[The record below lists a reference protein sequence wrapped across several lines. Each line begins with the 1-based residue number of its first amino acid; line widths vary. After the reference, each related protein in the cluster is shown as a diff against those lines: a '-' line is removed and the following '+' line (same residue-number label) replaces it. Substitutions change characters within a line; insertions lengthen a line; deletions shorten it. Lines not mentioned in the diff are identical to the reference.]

1 MKGTVVSTW
10 LSSLR
15 RLYGDEMVNSAMEQV
30 NWSISKIISPI
41 EDIVDEEAFQI
52 FSYIAS
58 RNNTTAGAI
67 WRRVGKENVRSFREW
82 FPSYFERSSLK
93 SFLMMMDAVHAQ
105 ITKMISGATPPRI
118 FATDTGYK
126 KLELKYV
133 SKRGMVDYFLGLLD
147 GGSEYF
153 QEKTDVREIGRGTDS
168 SGGKFIHVELTLE
181 KDDSVFQDFK
191 INKIMSL
198 GFLRSI
204 ALKTSFYV
212 SLITGVVTT
221 LLNGLIQGG
230 LYTIGSFIIT
240 FGLLTLA
247 LRPLAAVRGEI
258 QRLRQLDFA
267 TSSRISSG
275 DDFEPLATEIASFR
289 AEIQEDFLFL
299 KGGTDDMHSFT
310 KAFAEIAQK
319 MKNVSDD
326 ISTIV
331 HDVANGAVYQ
341 AEETEKSVAII
352 SENMD
357 ALNVIADKELASSS
371 KLEEAVENI
380 RKSSEDTQKVTGV
393 IASVRDDFAKVN
405 ERSED
410 LSRRVNDILTIVT
423 AVEGIAEQTN
433 LLALNAAIESA
444 RAGEMGRGFAVV
456 ADEIRKLAESS
467 KSSVKTINEN
477 LRMFIADV
485 QTMIEQFNSQ
495 FVHLEESNQTL
506 TKVAADNIS
515 STEHISFVASDIVN
529 LVGEM
534 SHQTKQLANVIE
546 NVHSLAAIAEENSA
560 SSEEMSANV
569 MEYSEKIKDL
579 IDHISEL
586 EKLTG
591 NFRGELKKYKI

>member
-10 LSSLR
+10 LNSLR
-15 RLYGDEMVNSAMEQV
+15 RLYGDEMVNDAMEQV

-41 EDIVDEEAFQI
+41 DDIPDDEAFRI
-52 FSYIAS
+52 FNYIAS
-58 RNNTTAGAI
+58 KNNTTPGVV
-67 WRRVGKENVRSFREW
+67 WRRVGKANIRSFREW

-105 ITKMISGATPPRI
+105 ITKMVSGATPPRI
-118 FATDTGYK
+118 IATDTGYK

-133 SKRGMVDYFLGLLD
+133 SKRGMADYFLGLLD

-153 QEKTDVREIGRGTDS
+153 QEKMDVREIGRGTDS
-168 SGGKFIHVELTLE
+168 SGGQFIHVELTLE
-181 KDDSVFQDFK
+181 KDDSVSKNFK
-191 INKIMSL
+191 VNKLMSL

-212 SLITGVVTT
+212 ALIAGIVTSLFD
-221 LLNGLIQGG
+221 GLVQGG
-230 LYTIGSFIIT
+230 LYTVGGFIIT
-240 FGLLTLA
+240 YGLLTLA

-267 TSSRISSG
+267 TSSSISSG
-275 DDFEPLATEIASFR
+275 DDFEPLVNEITSFR
-289 AEIQEDFLFL
+289 ADIQEDFLFL

-357 ALNVIADKELASSS
+357 ALNVIADKELTSSN

-467 KSSVKTINEN
+467 KTSVKTINEN
-477 LRMFIADV
+477 LRMFITDV

-495 FVHLEESNQTL
+495 FVHLEDSNQTL

-515 STEHISFVASDIVN
+515 STEHISSVASDIVK

-534 SHQTKQLANVIE
+534 SHQTRQLANVIE

-591 NFRGELKKYKI
+591 NFRGELKKYKV